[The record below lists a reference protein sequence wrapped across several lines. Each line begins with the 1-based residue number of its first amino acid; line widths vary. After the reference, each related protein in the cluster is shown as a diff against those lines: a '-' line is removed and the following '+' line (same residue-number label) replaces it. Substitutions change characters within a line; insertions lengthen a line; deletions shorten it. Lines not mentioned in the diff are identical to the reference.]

1 MSSLKKLALGWARS
15 VPCKTCGLRV
25 SVSPLPAV
33 AAMLPSMAVVLAVT
47 LRWVR
52 DPALMIM
59 LGVVAFLTTCV
70 LHLWAVPLIRTQLT
84 DPRAVARA
92 RGQDQGDQPPR

>member
-15 VPCKTCGLRV
+15 VSCKTCGLRV

-33 AAMLPSMAVVLAVT
+33 AAMLPGMAVVLAVT

-59 LGVVAFLTTCV
+59 LGVVALSISFV

-84 DPRAVARA
+84 DPRTVARA

>member
-1 MSSLKKLALGWARS
+1 MPAWKKLALGWARE
-15 VPCKTCGLRV
+15 VPCRACGLLV
-25 SVSPLPAV
+25 TVSPLPAV
-33 AAMLPSMAVVLAVT
+33 AAMLPSMAVVMAVT

-70 LHLWAVPLIRTQLT
+70 LHLWAVPLVIAQLT

>member
-1 MSSLKKLALGWARS
+1 
-15 VPCKTCGLRV
+15 
-25 SVSPLPAV
+25 
-33 AAMLPSMAVVLAVT
+33 MLPSMAVVMAVT

>member
-1 MSSLKKLALGWARS
+1 
-15 VPCKTCGLRV
+15 
-25 SVSPLPAV
+25 
-33 AAMLPSMAVVLAVT
+33 MLPSMAVVLAVT

-59 LGVVAFLTTCV
+59 LGVVALSISFV
-70 LHLWAVPLIRTQLT
+70 LHVWAVPLIRTQLT
-84 DPRAVARA
+84 DPRAGARA

>member
-15 VPCKTCGLRV
+15 VPCKACGLRV

-33 AAMLPSMAVVLAVT
+33 AAMLPGMAVVLAVT

-70 LHLWAVPLIRTQLT
+70 LHLWAVPLVIAQLT
-84 DPRAVARA
+84 DPRAVAKA